1 MTIHTLALVAV
12 VLAALIG
19 GGLATSFALSQG
31 GNQKSNDSEL
41 AGGDLSYTP
50 PSPDELQKQFQRWQA
65 TWEPSKWHRL
75 FERLIGEWETET
87 SVYMQGPDGPAMK
100 SSGTTKYEWEVP
112 GKWVRYHGTG
122 NMMGQPVEQF
132 GTLGYDNFKQKFVA
146 VFHDSLSTNLLT
158 SEGTLNADGTTLML
172 WGSMDE
178 PMTGQTDKSVRYD
191 YVFES
196 NDLFSIQVHDLHI
209 GGPKTKV
216 IEIRFTRKK

>member
-1 MTIHTLALVAV
+1 MTIQTMALIAVALVAL
-12 VLAALIG
+12 LA
-19 GGLATSFALSQG
+19 GGLATTFALPQDDG
-31 GNQKSNDSEL
+31 KEEL

-50 PSPDELQKQFQRWQA
+50 PAPEEMQKQFQRWQA

-75 FERLIGEWETET
+75 FERMIGEWNTET

-100 SSGTTKYEWEVP
+100 SNGTTKYQWEVP
-112 GKWVRYHGTG
+112 GKWVRYQGTG
-122 NMMGQPVEQF
+122 SMMGQPIEQF
-132 GTLGYDNFKQKFVA
+132 GTLGYDNFKQKFVGA
-146 VFHDSLSTNLLT
+146 FHDSLGTNLLT
-158 SEGTLNADGTTLML
+158 AEGTLNADGTTLML
-172 WGSMDE
+172 WGNMDE

-196 NDLFSIQVHDLHI
+196 NDVFLIQVHDLHI